1 MTWNY
6 VDPSSSTRDAVR
18 LLVGDTQAADPL
30 LTDEEIAYFVG
41 RDGSVIRAA
50 ASSAE
55 AIVSSLARK
64 MTRTVGSIS
73 KQEQMKFDHYKDVA
87 DRLRGQVDT
96 LLPDVQPLQQ
106 SPNLDPIPISVR
118 RAAAVPSQR
127 PGYQPAGPQLRRP
140 ADNGRMDDHPVQ
152 FRPGAGKLAGY
163 PAGRDRRR
171 DPIGGSDVRRK
182 RLVLDNTVRVGTRW
196 APVTSAIR

>member
-106 SPNLDPIPISVR
+106 SPNLDPIPIFTR
-118 RAAAVPSQR
+118 HL
-127 PGYQPAGPQLRRP
+127 G
-140 ADNGRMDDHPVQ
+140 DDPTTELLNEWEPY
-152 FRPGAGKLAGY
+152 RG
-163 PAGRDRRR
+163 
-171 DPIGGSDVRRK
+171 
-182 RLVLDNTVRVGTRW
+182 
-196 APVTSAIR
+196 